1 MYQKVK
7 DTIVAVATQ
16 IHKHGSALIYVWFA
30 LAILDAGVLR
40 VVGIV
45 CGGVLLAAWILS
57 RV

>member
-7 DTIVAVATQ
+7 DTIAAVATQ
-16 IHKHGSALIYVWFA
+16 IHRHGSALIYVWFV
-30 LAILDAGVLR
+30 LAVLNVSILR

-57 RV
+57 KV